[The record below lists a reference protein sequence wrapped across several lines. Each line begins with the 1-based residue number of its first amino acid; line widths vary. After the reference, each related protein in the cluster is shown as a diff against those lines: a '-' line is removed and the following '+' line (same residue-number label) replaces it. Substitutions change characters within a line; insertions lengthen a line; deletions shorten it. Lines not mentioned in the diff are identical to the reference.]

1 MAQTRKS
8 ICTGFMLRVQTLGR
22 VEVYRH
28 RSTKLICLLA
38 FLSYSIGNL
47 SANPLDLQQAAQAY
61 QSGDSDR
68 SLTILKPLALQGDL
82 DAQNLLGNIIYG
94 LSLANPSKTTED
106 PKKWY
111 QMASAQGSAE
121 ASYALGV
128 IHNNQ
133 WLRSKRE
140 EDALL
145 AEHYYQQALDRGYSK
160 AEGPLMR
167 IAAHNQAARKS
178 SSLTYGD
185 SSFSKQRRSQD
196 ESGRDISDQ
205 KQSGQEILDQKI
217 LEQGLPGAFP
227 RGGFAGI
234 VMTGDPIADAIQLEA
249 LLQQLNAVAGDIDFS
264 QINDGRVDE
273 TTLTGMLI
281 KLGVSD
287 DQAARLAELLM
298 PFLLAD

>member
-1 MAQTRKS
+1 MMTQARKS
-8 ICTGFMLRVQTLGR
+8 ICTGFMLRVQTLAR

-28 RSTKLICLLA
+28 RSAKLICLLA
-38 FLSYSIGNL
+38 FVSCSIGNL
-47 SANPLDLQQAAQAY
+47 SASPLDLQQATQAY

-68 SLTILKPLALQGDL
+68 SLAILKPLALQGDL

-121 ASYALGV
+121 ASYALGA
-128 IHNNQ
+128 IHDNQ
-133 WLRSKRE
+133 WLRSKRAE
-140 EDALL
+140 EALL

-185 SSFSKQRRSQD
+185 SSFSKQHRSQD
-196 ESGRDISDQ
+196 ESDRDTSEQ
-205 KQSGQEILDQKI
+205 KKSGQQRLF
-217 LEQGLPGAFP
+217 QGLPAALP

-287 DQAARLAELLM
+287 DQATRLAELLM